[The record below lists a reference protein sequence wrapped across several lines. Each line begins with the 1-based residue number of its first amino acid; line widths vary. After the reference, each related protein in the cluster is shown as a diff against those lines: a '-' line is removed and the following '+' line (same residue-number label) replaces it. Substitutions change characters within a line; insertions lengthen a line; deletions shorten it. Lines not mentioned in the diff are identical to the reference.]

1 VNVTVLSFLFVFLM
15 KLLRV
20 CYFYHNRGNCF
31 QSGKG
36 LNGLCIF
43 GKMLVVLLCCAH
55 LALILMQETWR
66 WSSSWIEF
74 VCVCVPCFERD
85 DWVPALSLTPHNSG
99 TEKHANPAFHSTFI
113 SRQNSSSTAPKG
125 RTLSLSFTFSLYRCI
140 YTWERVMRFLSND
153 TALVVYSFLSLKHLV
168 SLFIFCQYTSLML
181 IK

>member
-1 VNVTVLSFLFVFLM
+1 MLQIPIWCILSLAFSLSLSTKVLISIEVSTEFYSKIRLERMWLW
-15 KLLRV
+15 LWV
-20 CYFYHNRGNCF
+20 CYLLFIFSLFLLGTFLSLLFFHNRGNCF
-31 QSGKG
+31 ESGKR

-99 TEKHANPAFHSTFI
+99 TEKHAN
-113 SRQNSSSTAPKG
+113 
-125 RTLSLSFTFSLYRCI
+125 L
-140 YTWERVMRFLSND
+140 
-153 TALVVYSFLSLKHLV
+153 
-168 SLFIFCQYTSLML
+168 LFIHIYKSPE
-181 IK
+181 